1 MSPTAWAD
9 ALDQLEELLRRQ
21 EAALA
26 ARVSLPVTPLP
37 DVDAPI
43 PDALRPRAVALLD
56 RCRRLEEQA
65 AELLDDHRRR
75 LPSFGGTRVEGADL
89 GLL

>member
-1 MSPTAWAD
+1 VSVTAWAD

-26 ARVSLPVTPLP
+26 ARVSLPIAPLP

-43 PDALRPRAVALLD
+43 PAALRPRAIALLD
-56 RCRRLEEQA
+56 RCRHLEEQA
-65 AELLDDHRRR
+65 AEVLDQHRRR
-75 LPSFGGTRVEGADL
+75 MPAFATRVEGTDL
-89 GLL
+89 GVM